1 MLTVAISKGRL
12 FDPSLEMFSKLGYRV
27 HSREAESR
35 KLVIADRRGK
45 LRFIYVKPA
54 DVPVYVEYGVA
65 DLGVVG
71 LDVLLEASP
80 DVHQPLDLKFGRCR
94 IVVAAMKGSNR
105 SNEQDGVSTLRVA
118 TKYPHLTA
126 EYFTRRGVPVEII
139 VLSGSIELAPV
150 LGLADCIVDL
160 VQTGLTLRQNGLRVV
175 HVIGESTARLIVN
188 RASYQLRRERI
199 SELLEQIESLLARE
213 KTA

>member
-12 FDPSLEMFSKLGYRV
+12 FDPSLEMFSKLGYRI
-27 HSREAESR
+27 HAREAESR
-35 KLVIADRRGK
+35 KLVVADRRGM

-71 LDVLLEASP
+71 LDVLLEALP
-80 DVHQPLDLKFGRCR
+80 DVHQPLDLKFGRCK
-94 IVVAAMKGSNR
+94 IVVAAMKESKQA
-105 SNEQDGVSTLRVA
+105 NEQDGVSTLRVA
-118 TKYPHLTA
+118 TKYPRLTA
-126 EYFTRRGVPVEII
+126 EYFTKRGVPVEII

-160 VQTGLTLRQNGLRVV
+160 VQSGLTLRQNGLKIV

-188 RASYQLRRERI
+188 RASYQLRRDRI
-199 SELLEQIESLLARE
+199 SELLEQIERLLAHG

>member
-35 KLVIADRRGK
+35 KLVAADRRGK

-71 LDVLLEASP
+71 LDVLLESSP
-80 DVHQPLDLKFGRCR
+80 DVHQPLDLKFGRCK

-118 TKYPHLTA
+118 TKYPRLTA
-126 EYFTRRGVPVEII
+126 EYFTKRGVPVEII

-160 VQTGLTLRQNGLRVV
+160 VQTGLTLRQNGLKIV

-199 SELLEQIESLLARE
+199 SELLEQIEQLLARK

>member
-1 MLTVAISKGRL
+1 MLTIAISKGRL
-12 FDPSLEMFSKLGYRV
+12 FDPSLEMFSKLGYRI
-27 HSREAESR
+27 HPREAESR
-35 KLVIADRRGK
+35 KLVVADHRGM

-65 DLGVVG
+65 DLGIVG
-71 LDVLLEASP
+71 LDVLMEASP
-80 DVHQPLDLKFGRCR
+80 DVHQPLDLKFGRCK
-94 IVVAAMKGSNR
+94 IVVAAMKGSKQGNGQ
-105 SNEQDGVSTLRVA
+105 NGVSTLRVA
-118 TKYPHLTA
+118 TKYPRLTA
-126 EYFTRRGVPVEII
+126 DYFTKRGVPVEII

-160 VQTGLTLRQNGLRVV
+160 VQTGLTLRQNGLMIV

-199 SELLEQIESLLARE
+199 SELMEQIERQVAR
-213 KTA
+213 KNTT

>member
-1 MLTVAISKGRL
+1 MMTVAISKGRL
-12 FDPSLEMFSKLGYRV
+12 FNPSIELFSKLGYRIPA
-27 HSREAESR
+27 RAAESR
-35 KLVIADRRGK
+35 KLVIADRRGRI
-45 LRFIYVKPA
+45 RFICVKPA

-65 DLGVVG
+65 DLGIVG

-80 DVHQPLDLKFGRCR
+80 DVHQPLDLRFGECK
-94 IVVAAMKGSNR
+94 IVVAAMKQFEPGHGH
-105 SNEQDGVSTLRVA
+105 DGVSTLRIA
-118 TKYPHLTA
+118 TKYPRLAA
-126 EYFTRRGVPVEII
+126 EYFTKRGVPVEII

-160 VQTGLTLRQNGLRVV
+160 VQTGLTLKQNGLKVI

-199 SELLEQIESLLARE
+199 SELLRQIEGLLAR
-213 KTA
+213 KKMP